1 QAIPV
6 IKYPQIQHK
15 EQPLES
21 ISQLILSK
29 MTSNQ

>member
-1 QAIPV
+1 
-6 IKYPQIQHK
+6 HK